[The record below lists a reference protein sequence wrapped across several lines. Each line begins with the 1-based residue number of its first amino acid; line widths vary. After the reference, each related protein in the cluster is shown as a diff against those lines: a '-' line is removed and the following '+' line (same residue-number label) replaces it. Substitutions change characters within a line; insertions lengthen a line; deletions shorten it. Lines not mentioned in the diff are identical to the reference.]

1 MKNQSRNNRIHTG
14 EWPGKTNFLID
25 GLLPIGKKQG
35 VIIHLSFKQER
46 KRG

>member
-1 MKNQSRNNRIHTG
+1 MKKQSRDNRIHTG
-14 EWPGKTNFLID
+14 EWSGKANFLID
-25 GLLPIGKKQG
+25 GLLPIGKEQG